1 MNKLV
6 CLIKLIVYLQY
17 IKQLKTIIMTKTL
30 NIAQLENKIS
40 NMKKDGKYT
49 TNFLVVFG
57 SMKNLEL
64 KSEDILIRMNKFLT
78 KKGF

>member
-1 MNKLV
+1 M
-6 CLIKLIVYLQY
+6 I
-17 IKQLKTIIMTKTL
+17 TL
-30 NIAQLENKIS
+30 TQQLENKIS

-49 TNFLVVFG
+49 TNFLLVFG

-64 KSEDILIRMNKFLT
+64 KSEDILIKMDEFLT

>member
-1 MNKLV
+1 
-6 CLIKLIVYLQY
+6 
-17 IKQLKTIIMTKTL
+17 MTNTL

-49 TNFLVVFG
+49 TNFLLVFG
-57 SMKNLEL
+57 SIKNLEL
-64 KSEDILIRMNKFLT
+64 KSEDILIRMDDFLT

>member
-1 MNKLV
+1 
-6 CLIKLIVYLQY
+6 
-17 IKQLKTIIMTKTL
+17 MTNTL

-49 TNFLVVFG
+49 TNFLLFFG

-64 KSEDILIRMNKFLT
+64 KSEDILIRMDEFLT